1 MNQFQGRHNLPKF
14 TQEEIDNL
22 NRLASIKLLEPII
35 NNFPKQ
41 QLWAQMGS
49 LKDGIIPLL
58 YSLCQRRSRGDTSNS
73 FWEVLFNRSVVSNS
87 LRPMDCSTPGFPV
100 LHYLPEFVQ
109 THVHWVCDAIQPTC
123 PVIPFSYC
131 LQSFPASG
139 SFPVSR
145 LFASGGQ
152 SIGASVLASVLPMN
166 IQGWFLLGLTVLIFL
181 LSKGLSESYPST
193 TIGKHQFFGTA
204 FLMVQLSYPYMTTGK
219 TVVLTIRTFVGRV
232 MSLLSTHCLGL
243 T

>member
-166 IQGWFLLGLTVLIFL
+166 TQGRSPSEWTGWISLQ
-181 LSKGLSESYPST
+181 SKGLSRVFSST
-193 TIGKHQFFGTA
+193 TVWKHQ
-204 FLMVQLSYPYMTTGK
+204 
-219 TVVLTIRTFVGRV
+219 
-232 MSLLSTHCLGL
+232 
-243 T
+243 

>member
-87 LRPMDCSTPGFPV
+87 LRPMDCSTPGFPAQV
-100 LHYLPEFVQ
+100 HIHCVGYTIQQSHPLLPSS
-109 THVHWVCDAIQPTC
+109 P
-123 PVIPFSYC
+123 
-131 LQSFPASG
+131 
-139 SFPVSR
+139 
-145 LFASGGQ
+145 
-152 SIGASVLASVLPMN
+152 SVLSLSQH
-166 IQGWFLLGLTVLIFL
+166 QGLF
-181 LSKGLSESYPST
+181 
-193 TIGKHQFFGTA
+193 Q
-204 FLMVQLSYPYMTTGK
+204 
-219 TVVLTIRTFVGRV
+219 
-232 MSLLSTHCLGL
+232 
-243 T
+243 